1 MGKVTAII
9 IGFISFLAVL
19 ASGNTGGAVIFGVAM
34 FAMSYGAFAWRPGE
48 QSKSPEDKVLDVK
61 SSNLQTNSN
70 KEDAKMITILSAAE
84 QAAANSFALQFMEMG
99 LEESEALKSAN
110 KIVTEVLAEFRPRG
124 IDPFKST
131 QGNEYIAKE
140 TFTAPR
146 LAAGLTM
153 EDIRQHWNRPLL
165 IIFTEVKVR
174 EMINFIYVDIARMRG
189 RDLVEAG
196 NEYKRNF
203 PRYGDPKRWDPS
215 DKFNQ
220 GLREQDAD
228 IYQEFAARV
237 DLWKKRVDENAC
249 SEAIAKFGTLNAVI
263 RSLAAAN
270 QLQ

>member
-1 MGKVTAII
+1 MGRLAQTLGLIGESFLTSTLQIQDQWQLKRSNAKYSGWKFMGKVTAII

-70 KEDAKMITILSAAE
+70 KEDAKMSTILSAAE

-165 IIFTEVKVR
+165 I
-174 EMINFIYVDIARMRG
+174 
-189 RDLVEAG
+189 
-196 NEYKRNF
+196 
-203 PRYGDPKRWDPS
+203 S
-215 DKFNQ
+215 Q
-220 GLREQDAD
+220 
-228 IYQEFAARV
+228 
-237 DLWKKRVDENAC
+237 
-249 SEAIAKFGTLNAVI
+249 
-263 RSLAAAN
+263 SL
-270 QLQ
+270 